1 MRFEKSIE
9 MPRGTRY
16 GNNYYSV
23 YSKKINRLVKLY
35 STLEYYNFLVLETS
49 SEVKYFCPQP
59 LKIDII
65 QEDKLKHAIFDVWVE
80 YKDGRNEFQEVKYS
94 KELIGNEP
102 EAIRSQEQIRR
113 QESWCKDNNVNFVIR
128 TEKDIIQG
136 PFHIQNLNVIAA
148 RVRRYTP
155 TENAYYEPRIIQ
167 ELEVNKTLSVSELI
181 MKKLLPIGNELN
193 HICYLY
199 VKGTIDIDI
208 KKRPLDSKTEVQLC
222 QRN

>member
-80 YKDGRNEFQEVKYS
+80 YRDGRNEFQEVKYS
-94 KELIGNEP
+94 KELTGNEP

-167 ELEVNKTLSVSELI
+167 ELEVNKTLTVSELI

-199 VKGTIDIDI
+199 VKGTIDMDI
-208 KKRPLDSKTEVQLC
+208 NKRPLDSNIEVQLC